1 MALELIKTNR
11 DHYNTILLTERY
23 DDNIL
28 IDLLREA
35 CKENMLK
42 KMNRIFHWKHNLS
55 VNKL

>member
-28 IDLLREA
+28 IDLIREA
-35 CKENMLK
+35 CKEKTDNEIGAK
-42 KMNRIFHWKHNLS
+42 FS
-55 VNKL
+55 